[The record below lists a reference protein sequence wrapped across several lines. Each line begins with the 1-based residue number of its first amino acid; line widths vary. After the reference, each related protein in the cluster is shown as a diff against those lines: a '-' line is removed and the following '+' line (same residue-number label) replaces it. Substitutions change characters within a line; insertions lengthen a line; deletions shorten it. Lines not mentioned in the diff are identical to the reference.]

1 MILIKNKINIY
12 LYFFF
17 LLFILVFIKFSTTIV
32 FADNYTV
39 KNIKIKEQYDI
50 NFNKNEVINKG
61 FKKGF
66 KTLIFKI
73 VESKDKNLFKNVPS
87 NKINIYLYFF
97 FLLFILVFIKFST
110 AIVLADNYIVKN
122 IKIKEQYDINF
133 NKDKVINKGF
143 EKGFKTLIFK
153 IVESKDKKLFKDI
166 PNNKISSL
174 IDNFSIT
181 NEKFVNNNY
190 EVDFEVKFD
199 KKKLLS
205 FIREKNVISSVPK
218 DTDVLFIPI
227 LIDTQ
232 SNEIKFFD
240 QNYFYNNW
248 NKVNKNYF
256 LLNYNLPDENIENFR
271 LFQRI
276 KNNIENNNL
285 SEITNKYNF
294 ENIFIVIFYKNK
306 KNLQIFSKINFSN
319 SIFKFNLD
327 KKNINYE
334 DNKTLDQ
341 IILNLKNLYED
352 KWKIINKINTS
363 ITIPVKISIKN
374 SNFIASEKLENILNQ
389 SDFVY
394 EYEIEKMNS
403 EEIIYKIIYNNNP
416 EKFLNTLKVHD
427 ININS
432 SSNIWYIE

>member
-1 MILIKNKINIY
+1 MFLIKNKINIY

-50 NFNKNEVINKG
+50 NFNKDEVIKKG

-66 KTLIFKI
+66 KTLIFRI

-87 NKINIYLYFF
+87 NKIN
-97 FLLFILVFIKFST
+97 
-110 AIVLADNYIVKN
+110 
-122 IKIKEQYDINF
+122 
-133 NKDKVINKGF
+133 
-143 EKGFKTLIFK
+143 
-153 IVESKDKKLFKDI
+153 
-166 PNNKISSL
+166 SL

-181 NEKFVNNNY
+181 NEKFVDNNY

-218 DTDVLFIPI
+218 DTNVLFIPI

-248 NKVNKNYF
+248 NNVNKNYF

-271 LFQRI
+271 LFQRL
-276 KNNIENNNL
+276 KNNIENNDL

-294 ENIFIVIFYKNK
+294 ENIFIVVFYKNK
-306 KNLQIFSKINFSN
+306 KNLQIFSKISFSN
-319 SIFKFNLD
+319 SNFKFNLD
-327 KKNINYE
+327 QKNINYE
-334 DNKTLDQ
+334 DNKLLDQ

-352 KWKIINKINTS
+352 KWKLINKINTS
-363 ITIPVKISIKN
+363 ISIPIKISIKN
-374 SNFIASEKLENILNQ
+374 NNFITSDKLENILNQ

-394 EYEIEKMNS
+394 EYEIEKISS
-403 EEIIYKIIYNNNP
+403 EDIIYKIIYNNNP
-416 EKFLNTLKVHD
+416 EKFLNTLKVND

-432 SSNIWYIE
+432 SSNIWNIE

>member
-1 MILIKNKINIY
+1 MFLIKNKINIY

-50 NFNKNEVINKG
+50 NFNK
-61 FKKGF
+61 
-66 KTLIFKI
+66 
-73 VESKDKNLFKNVPS
+73 
-87 NKINIYLYFF
+87 
-97 FLLFILVFIKFST
+97 
-110 AIVLADNYIVKN
+110 
-122 IKIKEQYDINF
+122 
-133 NKDKVINKGF
+133 DKVINKGF
-143 EKGFKTLIFK
+143 EKGFETLIFR
-153 IVESKDKKLFKDI
+153 IVESKDKNLFKDV
-166 PNNKISSL
+166 PNNTISSL

-205 FIREKNVISSVPK
+205 FIREKKVISSVPK

-248 NKVNKNYF
+248 NNVNKNYF

-271 LFQRI
+271 LFQRL
-276 KNNIENNNL
+276 KNNIENNDL

-294 ENIFIVIFYKNK
+294 ENIFIVVFYK
-306 KNLQIFSKINFSN
+306 
-319 SIFKFNLD
+319 
-327 KKNINYE
+327 
-334 DNKTLDQ
+334 
-341 IILNLKNLYED
+341 
-352 KWKIINKINTS
+352 WR
-363 ITIPVKISIKN
+363 IKPL
-374 SNFIASEKLENILNQ
+374 I
-389 SDFVY
+389 
-394 EYEIEKMNS
+394 
-403 EEIIYKIIYNNNP
+403 
-416 EKFLNTLKVHD
+416 
-427 ININS
+427 
-432 SSNIWYIE
+432 

>member
-1 MILIKNKINIY
+1 MFLIK
-12 LYFFF
+12 
-17 LLFILVFIKFSTTIV
+17 
-32 FADNYTV
+32 
-39 KNIKIKEQYDI
+39 
-50 NFNKNEVINKG
+50 
-61 FKKGF
+61 
-66 KTLIFKI
+66 
-73 VESKDKNLFKNVPS
+73 

-122 IKIKEQYDINF
+122 IKIKELYDINF
-133 NKDKVINKGF
+133 NKDNVINKGF

-218 DTDVLFIPI
+218 DTDILFIPI

-248 NKVNKNYF
+248 NNVNKNYF

-271 LFQRI
+271 FFQKI
-276 KNNIENNNL
+276 KNNIENNDL

-294 ENIFIVIFYKNK
+294 ENILVVIFYKNK
-306 KNLQIFSKINFSN
+306 KNLQIFSKISFSN
-319 SIFKFNLD
+319 SNFKFNLNQ
-327 KKNINYE
+327 KNINYE
-334 DNKTLDQ
+334 DYKTLDQ

-352 KWKIINKINTS
+352 KWKLINKINTS
-363 ITIPVKISIKN
+363 ITIPLKISIKN
-374 SNFIASEKLENILNQ
+374 SNFITSDKLENILNQ

-416 EKFLNTLKVHD
+416 EKFLNTLKVND

-432 SSNIWYIE
+432 SSDIWYIE

>member
-1 MILIKNKINIY
+1 MFLIK
-12 LYFFF
+12 
-17 LLFILVFIKFSTTIV
+17 
-32 FADNYTV
+32 
-39 KNIKIKEQYDI
+39 
-50 NFNKNEVINKG
+50 
-61 FKKGF
+61 
-66 KTLIFKI
+66 
-73 VESKDKNLFKNVPS
+73 

-153 IVESKDKKLFKDI
+153 IVESKDKKLFKDV

-199 KKKLLS
+199 KKKILS

-218 DTDVLFIPI
+218 ETDVLFIPI

-248 NKVNKNYF
+248 NNVNKNYF
-256 LLNYNLPDENIENFR
+256 LLNYNLPDENIEYFR
-271 LFQRI
+271 FFQKI
-276 KNNIENNNL
+276 KNNIENNDL

-294 ENIFIVIFYKNK
+294 ENIFVVIFYKNK
-306 KNLQIFSKINFSN
+306 KDLQIFSKISFSN
-319 SIFKFNLD
+319 SNFKFNLNQ
-327 KKNINYE
+327 KNINYE

-352 KWKIINKINTS
+352 KWKLINKINTS

-374 SNFIASEKLENILNQ
+374 SNFITSDKLENILNE

-416 EKFLNTLKVHD
+416 EKFLNTLKVNN

-432 SSNIWYIE
+432 SSDIWYIE

>member
-1 MILIKNKINIY
+1 MFLIKKKINIY
-12 LYFFF
+12 LYFLF
-17 LLFILVFIKFSTTIV
+17 LLFILVFIKFSTTKV

-39 KNIKIKEQYDI
+39 KNIK
-50 NFNKNEVINKG
+50 V
-61 FKKGF
+61 
-66 KTLIFKI
+66 
-73 VESKDKNLFKNVPS
+73 
-87 NKINIYLYFF
+87 
-97 FLLFILVFIKFST
+97 
-110 AIVLADNYIVKN
+110 
-122 IKIKEQYDINF
+122 KEQYDINF

-166 PNNKISSL
+166 PSNKINSL

-181 NEKFVNNNY
+181 NEKFVDNNY

-199 KKKLLS
+199 KEKLLS

-218 DTDVLFIPI
+218 DTDVLLIPI

-248 NKVNKNYF
+248 NNVNKNYF
-256 LLNYNLPDENIENFR
+256 LLNYNLPNENIENFR
-271 LFQRI
+271 FFQRI
-276 KNNIENNNL
+276 KNNIENNDL

-294 ENIFIVIFYKNK
+294 ENIFVVIFYKNK
-306 KNLQIFSKINFSN
+306 KNLQIFSKISFSN
-319 SIFKFNLD
+319 SNFKFNLD
-327 KKNINYE
+327 QKNIKYE
-334 DNKTLDQ
+334 DNKLLDQ
-341 IILNLKNLYED
+341 IILNLKNLYDD

-363 ITIPVKISIKN
+363 ISIPIKISVKN
-374 SNFIASEKLENILNQ
+374 SNFIISEKLENILNQ

-416 EKFLNTLKVHD
+416 EKFLNTLKAND

-432 SSNIWYIE
+432 SSDIWYIE

>member
-1 MILIKNKINIY
+1 MFLIKNKINIY

-50 NFNKNEVINKG
+50 NFNK
-61 FKKGF
+61 
-66 KTLIFKI
+66 
-73 VESKDKNLFKNVPS
+73 
-87 NKINIYLYFF
+87 
-97 FLLFILVFIKFST
+97 
-110 AIVLADNYIVKN
+110 
-122 IKIKEQYDINF
+122 
-133 NKDKVINKGF
+133 DKVINKGF

-153 IVESKDKKLFKDI
+153 IIESKDKKLFKDI

-199 KKKLLS
+199 KKKILS

-218 DTDVLFIPI
+218 KTDVLFIPI
-227 LIDTQ
+227 LIDIQ

-248 NKVNKNYF
+248 NNVNKNYF

-276 KNNIENNNL
+276 KNNIENNDL

-294 ENIFIVIFYKNK
+294 ENIFVVIFYKNK
-306 KNLQIFSKINFSN
+306 KNLQIFSKISFSN
-319 SIFKFNLD
+319 SNFKFNLNQ
-327 KKNINYE
+327 KNINYE
-334 DNKTLDQ
+334 DNKLLDQ

-352 KWKIINKINTS
+352 KWKLINKINTS
-363 ITIPVKISIKN
+363 ISIPIKISVKN
-374 SNFIASEKLENILNQ
+374 SNFIISEKLENILNQ

>member
-1 MILIKNKINIY
+1 MFLIKNKINIY

-50 NFNKNEVINKG
+50 NFNKDE
-61 FKKGF
+61 
-66 KTLIFKI
+66 
-73 VESKDKNLFKNVPS
+73 
-87 NKINIYLYFF
+87 
-97 FLLFILVFIKFST
+97 
-110 AIVLADNYIVKN
+110 
-122 IKIKEQYDINF
+122 
-133 NKDKVINKGF
+133 VINKGF
-143 EKGFKTLIFK
+143 EKGFKTLIFR
-153 IVESKDKKLFKDI
+153 IVESKDKNLFKDI

-248 NKVNKNYF
+248 NNVNKNYF

-276 KNNIENNNL
+276 KNNIENNDL

-294 ENIFIVIFYKNK
+294 ENIFVVIFYKNK
-306 KNLQIFSKINFSN
+306 KNLQIFSKISFSN
-319 SIFKFNLD
+319 SNFKFNLNQ
-327 KKNINYE
+327 KNINYE
-334 DNKTLDQ
+334 DNKILDQ

-352 KWKIINKINTS
+352 KWKLINKINTS
-363 ITIPVKISIKN
+363 ITIPIKISIKN
-374 SNFIASEKLENILNQ
+374 SNFIISDKLENILNQ

-416 EKFLNTLKVHD
+416 EKFLNTLKVND

-432 SSNIWYIE
+432 SSDIWNIE

>member
-1 MILIKNKINIY
+1 MFLIKNKINIY

-17 LLFILVFIKFSTTIV
+17 LLFILVFI
-32 FADNYTV
+32 
-39 KNIKIKEQYDI
+39 E
-50 NFNKNEVINKG
+50 
-61 FKKGF
+61 
-66 KTLIFKI
+66 
-73 VESKDKNLFKNVPS
+73 
-87 NKINIYLYFF
+87 
-97 FLLFILVFIKFST
+97 FST
-110 AIVLADNYIVKN
+110 AIVIADNYIVKN

-133 NKDKVINKGF
+133 YKDKVINKGF

-218 DTDVLFIPI
+218 GTDVLFIPI
-227 LIDTQ
+227 LIDIQ

-248 NKVNKNYF
+248 NNVNKNYF

-276 KNNIENNNL
+276 KNNIENNDL

-294 ENIFIVIFYKNK
+294 ENIFVVIFYKNK
-306 KNLQIFSKINFSN
+306 KNLQIFSKISFSN
-319 SIFKFNLD
+319 SNFKFNLD
-327 KKNINYE
+327 QKNFNYE
-334 DNKTLDQ
+334 DNKLLDK

-352 KWKIINKINTS
+352 KWKLINKINTS
-363 ITIPVKISIKN
+363 ISIPIKISVKN
-374 SNFIASEKLENILNQ
+374 SNFIISEKLENILNQ

-403 EEIIYKIIYNNNP
+403 EDIIYKIIYNNNP
-416 EKFLNTLKVHD
+416 EKFLNTLKVND

-432 SSNIWYIE
+432 SSNIWNIE

>member
-1 MILIKNKINIY
+1 MFLIKNKINIY

-50 NFNKNEVINKG
+50 NFNK
-61 FKKGF
+61 
-66 KTLIFKI
+66 
-73 VESKDKNLFKNVPS
+73 
-87 NKINIYLYFF
+87 
-97 FLLFILVFIKFST
+97 
-110 AIVLADNYIVKN
+110 
-122 IKIKEQYDINF
+122 
-133 NKDKVINKGF
+133 DKVINKGF

-153 IVESKDKKLFKDI
+153 IVESKDKNLFKDI
-166 PNNKISSL
+166 PNNKIKSL

-190 EVDFEVKFD
+190 EVDFEIKFD

-248 NKVNKNYF
+248 NNVNKNYF

-276 KNNIENNNL
+276 KNNIENNDL

-294 ENIFIVIFYKNK
+294 ENIFVVIFYKNK
-306 KNLQIFSKINFSN
+306 KNLQIFSKISFSN
-319 SIFKFNLD
+319 SNFKFNLD
-327 KKNINYE
+327 QKNINYE
-334 DNKTLDQ
+334 DNKLLDQ

-352 KWKIINKINTS
+352 KWKLINKINTS
-363 ITIPVKISIKN
+363 ISIPIKISVKN
-374 SNFIASEKLENILNQ
+374 SNFIISEKLENILNQ

-394 EYEIEKMNS
+394 EYEIEKISS
-403 EEIIYKIIYNNNP
+403 EDIIYKITYNNNP
-416 EKFLNTLKVHD
+416 EKFLNTLKVND

-432 SSNIWYIE
+432 SSNIWNIE

>member
-1 MILIKNKINIY
+1 MFLIKNKINIY

-17 LLFILVFIKFSTTIV
+17 LLFILVFIKFSTTIAL
-32 FADNYTV
+32 ADNYTV

-50 NFNKNEVINKG
+50 NFNKE
-61 FKKGF
+61 
-66 KTLIFKI
+66 
-73 VESKDKNLFKNVPS
+73 
-87 NKINIYLYFF
+87 
-97 FLLFILVFIKFST
+97 
-110 AIVLADNYIVKN
+110 
-122 IKIKEQYDINF
+122 
-133 NKDKVINKGF
+133 KVINKGF
-143 EKGFKTLIFK
+143 EKGFKTLIYR
-153 IVESKDKKLFKDI
+153 IVESKDKKLFKNI
-166 PNNKISSL
+166 PSNKISLL

-190 EVDFEVKFD
+190 EFDFEVKFD

-218 DTDVLFIPI
+218 YTDVLFIPI

-248 NKVNKNYF
+248 NNINKNYF

-276 KNNIENNNL
+276 KNNIEDNDL

-294 ENIFIVIFYKNK
+294 ENIFVVIFYKNK
-306 KNLQIFSKINFSN
+306 KNLQIFSKISFSN
-319 SIFKFNLD
+319 SNFKFNLNQ
-327 KKNINYE
+327 KNINYK
-334 DNKTLDQ
+334 DNKILDQ

-352 KWKIINKINTS
+352 KWKLINKINTS
-363 ITIPVKISIKN
+363 ITIPIKISIKN
-374 SNFIASEKLENILNQ
+374 NNFITSDKLENILNQ

-394 EYEIEKMNS
+394 EYEVEKMNS

-416 EKFLNTLKVHD
+416 EKFLNTLKVND

-432 SSNIWYIE
+432 SSDIWNIE

>member
-1 MILIKNKINIY
+1 MFLIKNKINIY

-50 NFNKNEVINKG
+50 NFNKDEVIKKG
-61 FKKGF
+61 FEKGF
-66 KTLIFKI
+66 KTLIFRI
-73 VESKDKNLFKNVPS
+73 LESKDKNLFKNVPS
-87 NKINIYLYFF
+87 NKIN
-97 FLLFILVFIKFST
+97 
-110 AIVLADNYIVKN
+110 
-122 IKIKEQYDINF
+122 
-133 NKDKVINKGF
+133 
-143 EKGFKTLIFK
+143 
-153 IVESKDKKLFKDI
+153 
-166 PNNKISSL
+166 SL

-181 NEKFVNNNY
+181 NEKFVDNNY

-218 DTDVLFIPI
+218 NTDVLFIPI

-232 SNEIKFFD
+232 SNEIKFFG

-248 NKVNKNYF
+248 NNVNKNYF

-271 LFQRI
+271 LFQRL
-276 KNNIENNNL
+276 KNNIENNDL

-294 ENIFIVIFYKNK
+294 ENIFIVVFYKNK
-306 KNLQIFSKINFSN
+306 KNLQIFSKISFSN
-319 SIFKFNLD
+319 SNFKFNLD
-327 KKNINYE
+327 QKNIKYE
-334 DNKTLDQ
+334 DNKLLDQ

-352 KWKIINKINTS
+352 KWKLINKINTS
-363 ITIPVKISIKN
+363 ISIPIKISVKN
-374 SNFIASEKLENILNQ
+374 SNFRISEKLENILNQ

-394 EYEIEKMNS
+394 EYEIEKMNN
-403 EEIIYKIIYNNNP
+403 EEIIYKITYNNNP
-416 EKFLNTLKVHD
+416 EKFLNTLKVND

-432 SSNIWYIE
+432 SSNIWNIE

>member
-1 MILIKNKINIY
+1 MFLIKNKINIY

-17 LLFILVFIKFSTTIV
+17 LLFILVFIKFSTAIV
-32 FADNYTV
+32 VADNYV
-39 KNIKIKEQYDI
+39 
-50 NFNKNEVINKG
+50 
-61 FKKGF
+61 
-66 KTLIFKI
+66 
-73 VESKDKNLFKNVPS
+73 
-87 NKINIYLYFF
+87 
-97 FLLFILVFIKFST
+97 
-110 AIVLADNYIVKN
+110 VKN

-153 IVESKDKKLFKDI
+153 IVESKDKKLFKGT
-166 PNNKISSL
+166 PSNKISSL

-190 EVDFEVKFD
+190 EVDFEIKFD

-218 DTDVLFIPI
+218 VTDVLFIPI

-240 QNYFYNNW
+240 ENYFYNNW
-248 NKVNKNYF
+248 NNVNKNYF

-271 LFQRI
+271 FFQRI
-276 KNNIENNNL
+276 KNNIENNDL

-294 ENIFIVIFYKNK
+294 ENIFLVIFYKNK
-306 KNLQIFSKINFSN
+306 KNLQIFSKISFSN
-319 SIFKFNLD
+319 SNFKFNLD
-327 KKNINYE
+327 QKNINYE
-334 DNKTLDQ
+334 DNKLLDQ

-352 KWKIINKINTS
+352 KWKLINKINTS
-363 ITIPVKISIKN
+363 ISIPIKISVKN
-374 SNFIASEKLENILNQ
+374 SNFIISEKLENILNQ

-394 EYEIEKMNS
+394 EYEIEKISS
-403 EEIIYKIIYNNNP
+403 EVIIYKITLRFIILYNENP
-416 EKFLNTLKVHD
+416 YLNF
-427 ININS
+427 
-432 SSNIWYIE
+432 YFRFM

>member
-1 MILIKNKINIY
+1 MFLIKNKINIY

-32 FADNYTV
+32 LADNYT
-39 KNIKIKEQYDI
+39 
-50 NFNKNEVINKG
+50 
-61 FKKGF
+61 
-66 KTLIFKI
+66 
-73 VESKDKNLFKNVPS
+73 
-87 NKINIYLYFF
+87 
-97 FLLFILVFIKFST
+97 
-110 AIVLADNYIVKN
+110 VKN

-166 PNNKISSL
+166 PNSKISSL

-205 FIREKNVISSVPK
+205 FIRGKNVISSVPK
-218 DTDVLFIPI
+218 DADVLFIPI

-248 NKVNKNYF
+248 NNVNKNYF

-276 KNNIENNNL
+276 KNNIEDNDL

-294 ENIFIVIFYKNK
+294 ENIFVVIFYKNK
-306 KNLQIFSKINFSN
+306 KNLQIFSKISFSN
-319 SIFKFNLD
+319 SNFKFNLD
-327 KKNINYE
+327 QKNINYE
-334 DNKTLDQ
+334 DNKLLDQ

-352 KWKIINKINTS
+352 KWKLINKINTS
-363 ITIPVKISIKN
+363 ISIPIKISLKN
-374 SNFIASEKLENILNQ
+374 NNFIISEKLENVLNQ

-394 EYEIEKMNS
+394 EYEIEKISS
-403 EEIIYKIIYNNNP
+403 EDIIYKITYNNNP
-416 EKFLNTLKVHD
+416 EKFLNTLKVND

-432 SSNIWYIE
+432 SSNIWNIE

>member
-1 MILIKNKINIY
+1 MFLIKNKINIY

-39 KNIKIKEQYDI
+39 KNIKIKEQYDM
-50 NFNKNEVINKG
+50 NFNKDEVIKKG
-61 FKKGF
+61 FEKGF
-66 KTLIFKI
+66 KTLIFRI

-87 NKINIYLYFF
+87 NKIN
-97 FLLFILVFIKFST
+97 
-110 AIVLADNYIVKN
+110 
-122 IKIKEQYDINF
+122 
-133 NKDKVINKGF
+133 
-143 EKGFKTLIFK
+143 
-153 IVESKDKKLFKDI
+153 
-166 PNNKISSL
+166 SL

-181 NEKFVNNNY
+181 NEKFVDNNY

-248 NKVNKNYF
+248 NNVNKNYF

-271 LFQRI
+271 LFQRL
-276 KNNIENNNL
+276 KNNIENNDL

-294 ENIFIVIFYKNK
+294 ENIFIVVFYKNK

-319 SIFKFNLD
+319 SNFKFNLD
-327 KKNINYE
+327 QKNINYE
-334 DNKTLDQ
+334 DNKLLDQ

-352 KWKIINKINTS
+352 KWKLINKINTS
-363 ITIPVKISIKN
+363 ISIPIKISVKN
-374 SNFIASEKLENILNQ
+374 SNFIISEKLENILNQ

-403 EEIIYKIIYNNNP
+403 EEIIYKITYNNNP
-416 EKFLNTLKVHD
+416 EKFLNTLKVNN

-432 SSNIWYIE
+432 SSNIWNIE

>member
-1 MILIKNKINIY
+1 MFLIK
-12 LYFFF
+12 
-17 LLFILVFIKFSTTIV
+17 
-32 FADNYTV
+32 
-39 KNIKIKEQYDI
+39 
-50 NFNKNEVINKG
+50 
-61 FKKGF
+61 
-66 KTLIFKI
+66 
-73 VESKDKNLFKNVPS
+73 

-143 EKGFKTLIFK
+143 EKGFKTLISK
-153 IVESKDKKLFKDI
+153 IVETKDKKLFKDI
-166 PNNKISSL
+166 TNNKISSL

-181 NEKFVNNNY
+181 NEKFINNNY

-248 NKVNKNYF
+248 NNINKNYF

-276 KNNIENNNL
+276 KNNIEDNDL

-294 ENIFIVIFYKNK
+294 ENIFVAIFYKNK
-306 KNLQIFSKINFSN
+306 KNLQIFSKISFSN
-319 SIFKFNLD
+319 SNFKFNLNQN
-327 KKNINYE
+327 NINYE
-334 DNKTLDQ
+334 DNKILDQ

-352 KWKIINKINTS
+352 KWKLINKINTS
-363 ITIPVKISIKN
+363 ITIPIRISIKN
-374 SNFIASEKLENILNQ
+374 SNFITSDKLENILNQ

-416 EKFLNTLKVHD
+416 EKFLNTLKVNN
-427 ININS
+427 IKINS
-432 SSNIWYIE
+432 SSDIWDVE

>member
-1 MILIKNKINIY
+1 MFLNKNKINVY
-12 LYFFF
+12 LYLFF

-32 FADNYTV
+32 RADNYT
-39 KNIKIKEQYDI
+39 
-50 NFNKNEVINKG
+50 
-61 FKKGF
+61 
-66 KTLIFKI
+66 
-73 VESKDKNLFKNVPS
+73 
-87 NKINIYLYFF
+87 
-97 FLLFILVFIKFST
+97 
-110 AIVLADNYIVKN
+110 VKN

-143 EKGFKTLIFK
+143 EKGFETLIFR
-153 IVESKDKKLFKDI
+153 IVESKDKNLFKDV
-166 PNNKISSL
+166 PNNTISSL

-205 FIREKNVISSVPK
+205 FIREKKVISSVPK
-218 DTDVLFIPI
+218 NTDVLFIPI

-248 NKVNKNYF
+248 NNVNKNYF

-276 KNNIENNNL
+276 KNNIEDNDL

-294 ENIFIVIFYKNK
+294 ENIFVTIFYKNK
-306 KNLQIFSKINFSN
+306 KNLQIFSKISFSN
-319 SIFKFNLD
+319 SKFKFNLNE
-327 KKNINYE
+327 KNINYE
-334 DNKTLDQ
+334 DNKILDQ

-352 KWKIINKINTS
+352 KWKLINKINTS
-363 ITIPVKISIKN
+363 ITIPIKISIKN
-374 SNFIASEKLENILNQ
+374 SNFITSEKLENILNQ

-403 EEIIYKIIYNNNP
+403 KEIIYKIIYNDNP
-416 EKFLNTLKVHD
+416 EKFLNTLKLNN

-432 SSNIWYIE
+432 SNDIWNVE